1 MGGSV
6 GLTIG
11 FIFGSFSIL
20 KGGPGPRGALATL
33 SQYMLS
39 SAATFGFFMSIGSV
53 IRTDSPYSLN
63 DAAFVTTGATTSA
76 YSHML
81 AHRYRVLESVRGRR
95 ANNPIEVEVKA
106 L

>member
-1 MGGSV
+1 
-6 GLTIG
+6 
-11 FIFGSFSIL
+11 
-20 KGGPGPRGALATL
+20 
-33 SQYMLS
+33 MLS
-39 SAATFGFFMSIGSV
+39 SAATFGFFMSIGSVSTNGHSYPGMVWLTDQDRNRTSPQV

-81 AHRYRVLESVRGRR
+81 AHRYRVLESVRGQR